1 MDRSQLKQSIV
12 VRGPVLPEPI
22 QIVAINPMGSSIQIG
37 KGLSTGQFHDPIL
50 SPDQIAPL
58 KSNPEKE
65 PFDGDPKHFRLGVEA
80 LRLGLAYE
88 YDPYFSLSIARV
100 D

>member
-1 MDRSQLKQSIV
+1 MRMDPSELKQNVV

-22 QIVAINPMGSSIQIG
+22 QIVAVNPIGASVQIMG

-50 SPDQIAPL
+50 SPDQIATL
-58 KSNPEKE
+58 VSNPEKE

-80 LRLGLAYE
+80 LRLA
-88 YDPYFSLSIARV
+88 
-100 D
+100 